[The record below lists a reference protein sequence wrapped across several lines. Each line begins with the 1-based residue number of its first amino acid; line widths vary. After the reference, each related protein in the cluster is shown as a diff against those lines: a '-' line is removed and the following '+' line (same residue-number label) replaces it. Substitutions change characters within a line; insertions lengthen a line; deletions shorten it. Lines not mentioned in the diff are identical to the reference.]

1 VADGFRVEARRQAED
16 VIGDVLG
23 GVVAEVARSLAV
35 PRTRAFAAGYMGT
48 AVLLAAMTR
57 GRLPFLPY
65 LACCVAGG
73 YSARAAWQ
81 LAADVHAIAAIQ
93 RTAMDQITEGP

>member
-1 VADGFRVEARRQAED
+1 M
-16 VIGDVLG
+16 IGDVLG

-73 YSARAAWQ
+73 YAARAAWQ
-81 LAADVHAIAAIQ
+81 LAADVHQIADIQ
-93 RTAMDQITEGP
+93 RTALAEITVEKAALGGHD